1 MVVSIVELETV
12 MSLIL
17 DHVSYVYGKGT
28 NEEKKA
34 LDDVSLEIGDHE
46 FIALI
51 GQTGSGKST
60 LVQLFNGLEMPTKG
74 AVYYNGK
81 DISDKDFKKKELRGK
96 VGLVF
101 QYPEHQLFEETVIKD
116 VQFGPKNMGFR
127 ALDVEMYAYGA
138 LKDVGISDEFL
149 DVSPLV
155 LSGGQ
160 KRRVAIAGV
169 LAMQPEI
176 LVLDEPMAGLD
187 PVGRQEILSLLKKLH
202 QEKGMTIFFISHNM
216 EEAAEA
222 AKRILVMHQ
231 GKIVLDGSP
240 GKIFQYQEE
249 LEKIGLSV
257 PQTVA
262 LAKQLEK
269 KGWDFSGLPVTV
281 HEMVIELMAKW
292 NGGER

>member
-1 MVVSIVELETV
+1 

-17 DHVSYVYGKGT
+17 DHVGYIYGKGT

-34 LDDVSLEIGDHE
+34 LDDISLEIKEHE

-60 LVQLFNGLEMPTKG
+60 LVQLFNGLEMPTEG
-74 AVYYNGK
+74 AVYFNGR
-81 DISDKDFKKKELRGK
+81 DIADKDFKKKELRGK

-101 QYPEHQLFEETVIKD
+101 QYPEYQLFEETVIKD

-127 ALDVEMYAYGA
+127 DLDVELYAFQA
-138 LKDVGISDEFL
+138 LKDVGIGDELL
-149 DVSPLV
+149 DVSPLA

-187 PVGRQEILSLLKKLH
+187 PVGRQEILALLQKLYR
-202 QEKGMTIFFISHNM
+202 EKQMTIFFISHNM
-216 EEAAEA
+216 EEVAEY
-222 AKRILVMHQ
+222 AKRVLVMHK
-231 GKIVLDGSP
+231 GKIVLDGAPS
-240 GKIFQYQEE
+240 KVFQYQEE
-249 LEKIGLSV
+249 LEKIGLGV
-257 PQTVA
+257 PQTAA
-262 LAKQLEK
+262 LAKNLEK
-269 KGWDFSGLPVTV
+269 KGWSFSKMPVTV
-281 HEMVIELMAKW
+281 QEMVTEILNKW